1 MKKKNILAVVVFL
14 ITIATASA
22 QTSADFTM
30 DANGVITA
38 YSGFDT
44 DITIPA
50 SINGRAVTAIGD
62 QAFQKAELTSVVIP
76 QSVTR
81 IGENAFEENK
91 LTAVTIPNSITF
103 IGNGAFSRNRLT
115 SITIPGSVTE
125 IGAYAFSNNTA
136 LAAIVFE
143 EGVVTVGYDAFA
155 NTNCKSIT
163 IPSTFINSPQD
174 VFDIRGRPSF
184 TIAANVIPEY
194 SSMHGNSKNLPD
206 IIFYNYIANGR
217 KAGTYTLDMPTVR
230 KTADDH
236 VYFETQYGAV
246 LIEYEGSS
254 SRLRVPSEIGGVVVT
269 ALSGTQIVHWQGVYN
284 NKSIAALQIPESVTY
299 IGSDAFSYNRL
310 TNVTIPNSVIFI
322 GNGAFSSNQLTSV
335 TISNSVKTIGDAAFS
350 SNQLTT
356 ITIPNSVTTIGDSAF
371 YGNHLTS
378 ITIPN
383 SVTTI
388 GASAFYGNKLTSI
401 TIPNSVTIIGDTA
414 FYRNQLTS
422 LTIGNNV
429 ITIGGRAFHENK
441 LTSVTIPNSV
451 KTIGVD
457 AFPDSLT
464 SITIGANV
472 NVIKSDYAYNTYND
486 FASAYI
492 NGGRRAGTYTYNAY
506 QWTRR

>member
-1 MKKKNILAVVVFL
+1 MKKKNILTVVVFL
-14 ITIATASA
+14 ITLATASA
-22 QTSADFTM
+22 QKAADFTI

-50 SINGRAVTAIGD
+50 SISNRAVTAIGD

-76 QSVTR
+76 QGVTR

-91 LTAVTIPNSITF
+91 LTVVTIPNSVTF

-136 LAAIVFE
+136 LAAIVLE
-143 EGVVTVGYDAFA
+143 EGVVTIGYNAFA
-155 NTNCKSIT
+155 NTNCKSVT

-174 VFDIRGRPSF
+174 AFDIRGRPSF

-194 SSMHGNSKNLPD
+194 SSLHGNRKNLPD
-206 IIFYNYIANGR
+206 IIFFNYIANGR

-246 LIEYEGSS
+246 LIEYKGSS
-254 SRLRVPSEIGGVVVT
+254 SRLRVPSEIGGVAVT
-269 ALSGTQIVHWQGVYN
+269 ALSGTQVVHWQGVYDN
-284 NKSIAALQIPESVTY
+284 ISIAALQIPESVTY
-299 IGSDAFSYNRL
+299 IGSDAFSSNRL
-310 TNVTIPNSVIFI
+310 TSVTIPNNVTFI
-322 GNGAFSSNQLTSV
+322 GNNAFSSNQLTSV
-335 TISNSVKTIGDAAFS
+335 TIPNSVTTIGRAAFS
-350 SNQLTT
+350 SNQLTSVT
-356 ITIPNSVTTIGDSAF
+356 IPNSVTTIGRAAFSSNQLTSITIPNSVTTIGDSAF
-371 YGNHLTS
+371 SSNQLTS
-378 ITIPN
+378 VTIPN

-388 GASAFYGNKLTSI
+388 GDSAFSSNQLTSV
-401 TIPNSVTIIGDTA
+401 TIPNS
-414 FYRNQLTS
+414 
-422 LTIGNNV
+422 V
-429 ITIGGRAFHENK
+429 ITIGGRAFDENQ
-441 LTSVTIPNSV
+441 LTRVTIPNSV

-457 AFPDSLT
+457 AFSDSLT

-472 NVIKSDYAYNTYND
+472 NVIKADFAYND